1 MSSSSEDATFI
12 RYRII
17 LISVLMAF
25 GLYVTR
31 ATLGEIIKND
41 SFLQD
46 SALTSHPSTRFE
58 LELLKPEENTPHASM
73 GTSDALRTRVNDF
86 LDRKSDDT
94 RKLTYPQ
101 TLQDNLTQADGMAL
115 QAEVESL
122 GGVCRLRMSKQQ
134 LGGVLGA
141 FFFTYALMQVPAGWL
156 SDRFGPRRALSI
168 YILGWSG
175 LTAITGLVS
184 SLPGVLAAR
193 MACGVAQSG
202 AYPASSAI
210 VRRWFPLSRRGS
222 ASSLISFGG
231 RLGATLAPPLTTG
244 LIFFLGGWRATLWA
258 FGAFG
263 ILISV
268 GYWLIVR
275 DRPTLHD
282 GCNDAERELIGLPV
296 EPASLSFMEL
306 LSILKACIFSRSLWL
321 NSVAQFCVNVGWA
334 FLLTW
339 LPTYLRDSKGVDLNT
354 GAIMVSLVLACGMA
368 GQLIG
373 GWATDASVRRFGLR
387 IGRVLPICVAST
399 LAGCAYLGCLALDDV
414 WAIVACCGL
423 VSLMTD
429 VGNPS
434 IWSFMQ
440 DIGGRGTGTV
450 FGWANM
456 WGNFGAAFSA
466 SMVPKLMAWGSASGS
481 GQSMVFMGCAGAFF
495 IAAVAAIGMDATK
508 PLQPKP
514 ESGS

>member
-1 MSSSSEDATFI
+1 MNSTRDVATLI

-46 SALTSHPSTRFE
+46 SVLTSHPSTRFE
-58 LELLKPEENTPHASM
+58 LELLKPEKNAAPASIKP
-73 GTSDALRTRVNDF
+73 SDALQTRVHQ
-86 LDRKSDDT
+86 LLHRKSDET

-101 TLQDNLTQADGMAL
+101 TLQDNLTQAEGTAL
-115 QAEVESL
+115 QTEIKSL

-156 SDRFGPRRALSI
+156 SDRFGARRALSI

-175 LTAITGLVS
+175 LTAITGSVT
-184 SLPGVLAAR
+184 SLPGVLMAR

-231 RLGATLAPPLTTG
+231 RLGATFSPPLTTG
-244 LIFFLGGWRATLWA
+244 LIFFLGGWRAALWA

-263 ILISV
+263 ILIAA

-275 DRPTLHD
+275 DRPALYD
-282 GCNDAERELIGLPV
+282 GCNDAEREFIGLPK
-296 EPASLSFMEL
+296 EPPSLSFQEL
-306 LSILKACIFSRSLWL
+306 LSVLKACLLSRSLWL

-354 GAIMVSLVLACGMA
+354 GAVMVSLILACGMV

-399 LAGCAYLGCLALDDV
+399 LAGCAYLGCLGLDNV

-466 SMVPKLMAWGSASGS
+466 SMVPRLMAWGSASGS
-481 GQSMVFMGCAGAFF
+481 GQNLVFIGCASAFF
-495 IAAVAAIGMDATK
+495 IAGLAALGMDATK
-508 PLQPKP
+508 PLQPKH
-514 ESGS
+514 E

>member
-1 MSSSSEDATFI
+1 MSSANDEPTFI

-25 GLYVTR
+25 GLYLTR

-41 SFLQD
+41 SFLHD
-46 SALTSHPSTRFE
+46 TALNEHPSTRFE
-58 LELLKPEENTPHASM
+58 LELLQPDAASEP
-73 GTSDALRTRVNDF
+73 SSKFPDALNARVCELLNRNPDNSVE
-86 LDRKSDDT
+86 LK
-94 RKLTYPQ
+94 YPQ
-101 TLQDNLTQADGMAL
+101 ALQDNLTRAEGLAL
-115 QAEVESL
+115 QTEIESL
-122 GGVCRLRMSKQQ
+122 GGLCRLRISKNQ
-134 LGGVLGA
+134 LGSVLGA

-156 SDRFGPRRALSI
+156 SDRFGARRALSF

-175 LTAITGLVS
+175 LTAITGLVT
-184 SLPGVLAAR
+184 SLPGVLIAR
-193 MACGVAQSG
+193 MGCGVAQSG

-231 RLGATLAPPLTTG
+231 RLGATFSPPLTTG
-244 LIFFLGGWRATLWA
+244 LIFLLGGWRAALWA

-263 ILISV
+263 ILIAV

-296 EPASLSFMEL
+296 EPASLSFLEL
-306 LSILKACIFSRSLWL
+306 LVILKACIFSRSLWL

-339 LPTYLRDSKGVDLNT
+339 LPTYLRDSKGVELNT
-354 GAIMVSLVLACGMA
+354 GAVMVSLVLACGMA

-399 LAGCAYLGCLALDDV
+399 FAGCAYLGCLGLDNV

-429 VGNPS
+429 VSNPS

-508 PLQPKP
+508 PLQPKH
-514 ESGS
+514 EYGS

>member
-1 MSSSSEDATFI
+1 VSSNSGDPTFI

-25 GLYVTR
+25 GLYLTR

-41 SFLQD
+41 SFLHD
-46 SALTSHPSTRFE
+46 TDLNEHPSTRFE
-58 LELLKPEENTPHASM
+58 LELLKPDAASK
-73 GTSDALRTRVNDF
+73 TSSPEFPDALKARVCEILNRNPDEPV
-86 LDRKSDDT
+86 T
-94 RKLTYPQ
+94 LTYPQ
-101 TLQDNLTQADGMAL
+101 ALQDNLTRADGVAL
-115 QAEVESL
+115 QTEIESL
-122 GGVCRLRMSKQQ
+122 GGLCRLRISKNQ
-134 LGGVLGA
+134 LGSVLGA

-156 SDRFGPRRALSI
+156 SDRFGARRALSI
-168 YILGWSG
+168 YILGWSA
-175 LTAITGLVS
+175 LTAITGLVT
-184 SLPGVLAAR
+184 SLPGVLMAR
-193 MACGVAQSG
+193 MGCGVAQSG

-263 ILISV
+263 ILIAA

-282 GCNDAERELIGLPV
+282 SCNDAERELIGLPV
-296 EPASLSFMEL
+296 EPPSLSFLEL

-334 FLLTW
+334 FLITW
-339 LPTYLRDSKGVDLNT
+339 LPTYLRDSKGVEQGT
-354 GAIMVSLVLACGMA
+354 GAWMVSLVLGCGMA

-373 GWATDASVRRFGLR
+373 GWATDASVRRLGLR

-399 LAGCAYLGCLALDDV
+399 FAGFAYLGCLGLDNV
-414 WAIVACCGL
+414 WAIVACCAV

-429 VGNPS
+429 VSNPS

-495 IAAVAAIGMDATK
+495 IAALAAIGMDATK
-508 PLQPKP
+508 PLQPKH
-514 ESGS
+514 E

>member
-1 MSSSSEDATFI
+1 MSEDATFI

-17 LISVLMAF
+17 LVSVLMAF

-46 SALTSHPSTRFE
+46 SALNKHPSTKFE
-58 LELLKPEENTPHASM
+58 VELLELVEPSSVP
-73 GTSDALRTRVNDF
+73 SDAL
-86 LDRKSDDT
+86 LDRVHKLLNRNADDGT
-94 RKLTYPQ
+94 RLKYPQ
-101 TLQDNLTQADGMAL
+101 SLRDDMTRADASAL
-115 QAEVESL
+115 QSEIESL
-122 GGVCRLRMSKQQ
+122 GGIGRMRISKQQ
-134 LGGVLGA
+134 LGSVLGA
-141 FFFTYALMQVPAGWL
+141 FFFTYALLQVPAGWL

-168 YILGWSG
+168 YILAWSA
-175 LTAITGLVS
+175 LTAITGLVT
-184 SLPGVLAAR
+184 SLPGVLMAR
-193 MACGVAQSG
+193 LGCGVAQSG

-210 VRRWFPLSRRGS
+210 VRRWFPLSRRGT

-231 RLGATLAPPLTTG
+231 RLGGTLSPPLTTG

-263 ILISV
+263 ILIAA
-268 GYWLIVR
+268 GYWLVVR
-275 DRPTLHD
+275 DRPALHD
-282 GCNDAERELIGLPV
+282 GCNEAERELIGLPK
-296 EPASLSFMEL
+296 EPPSLSFLEL
-306 LSILKACIFSRSLWL
+306 LSVLKMCIFSRSLWL

-334 FLLTW
+334 FLITW
-339 LPTYLRDSKGVDLNT
+339 LPTYLKDSKGVEQGV
-354 GAIMVSLVLACGMA
+354 GAGMVSLVLGCGMA

-399 LAGCAYLGCLALDDV
+399 LAGLAYLACLGVDNV
-414 WAIVACCGL
+414 WAIVAFCAL

-429 VGNPS
+429 IGNPS
-434 IWSFMQ
+434 IWGFMQ
-440 DIGGRGTGTV
+440 DVGGRGTGTV

-466 SMVPKLMAWGSASGS
+466 GMVPKLMIWGSASGR
-481 GQSMVFMGCAGAFF
+481 GQSLVFMGCAGAFF
-495 IAAVAAIGMDATK
+495 IAALAATGMDATK
-508 PLQPKP
+508 PLQPKND
-514 ESGS
+514 

>member
-1 MSSSSEDATFI
+1 MSSTNEDATFI

-17 LISVLMAF
+17 LVSVLMAF

-46 SALTSHPSTRFE
+46 SVLTSHPSTRFE
-58 LELLKPEENTPHASM
+58 LELLKPEEGGTPAAKAS
-73 GTSDALRTRVNDF
+73 SDALQNRVNQI
-86 LDRKSDDT
+86 LDRKPDEA

-101 TLQDNLTQADGMAL
+101 TLKDNLTQADGMAL
-115 QAEVESL
+115 QTEIESL
-122 GGVCRLRMSKQQ
+122 GGECRLRMSKQQ

-168 YILGWSG
+168 YILCWSG
-175 LTAITGLVS
+175 LTAITGLVT
-184 SLPGVLAAR
+184 SLPGVLMAR
-193 MACGVAQSG
+193 MGCGVAQAG

-231 RLGATLAPPLTTG
+231 RLGATFSPPLTTG
-244 LIFFLGGWRATLWA
+244 LIFFLGGWRAALWA

-263 ILISV
+263 ILIAA

-275 DRPTLHD
+275 DRPALHD
-282 GCNDAERELIGLPV
+282 GCNEAERELIGLPK
-296 EPASLSFMEL
+296 EPPSLSFSEL
-306 LSILKACIFSRSLWL
+306 LSVLKACLLSRSLWL

-354 GAIMVSLVLACGMA
+354 GAVMVSLVLACGMA

-373 GWATDASVRRFGLR
+373 GWASDASVRRFGLR

-399 LAGCAYLGCLALDDV
+399 CAGCAYLGCLGLDNV

-423 VSLMTD
+423 VSMMTD

-434 IWSFMQ
+434 IWGFMQ
-440 DIGGRGTGTV
+440 DVGGRGTGTV

-456 WGNFGAAFSA
+456 WGNFGAAFS
-466 SMVPKLMAWGSASGS
+466 SNMVPILMAWGSASGS
-481 GQSMVFMGCAGAFF
+481 GHSLVFIGCASAFF
-495 IAAVAAIGMDATK
+495 FEGLAA
-508 PLQPKP
+508 
-514 ESGS
+514 S

>member
-1 MSSSSEDATFI
+1 MSSTNEDATFI

-17 LISVLMAF
+17 LVSVLMAF

-46 SALTSHPSTRFE
+46 SVLTSHPSTRFE
-58 LELLKPEENTPHASM
+58 LELLKPEEGGTPAAKAS
-73 GTSDALRTRVNDF
+73 SDALQNRVNQI
-86 LDRKSDDT
+86 LDRKPDEA

-101 TLQDNLTQADGMAL
+101 TLKDNLTQADGMAL
-115 QAEVESL
+115 QTEIESL
-122 GGVCRLRMSKQQ
+122 GGECRLRMSKQQ

-168 YILGWSG
+168 YILCWSG
-175 LTAITGLVS
+175 LTAITGLVT
-184 SLPGVLAAR
+184 SLPGVLMAR
-193 MACGVAQSG
+193 MGCGVAQAG

-231 RLGATLAPPLTTG
+231 RLGATFSPPLTTG
-244 LIFFLGGWRATLWA
+244 LIFFLGGWRAALWA

-263 ILISV
+263 ILIAA

-275 DRPTLHD
+275 DRPALHD
-282 GCNDAERELIGLPV
+282 GCNEAERELIGLPK
-296 EPASLSFMEL
+296 EPPSLSFSEL
-306 LSILKACIFSRSLWL
+306 LSVLKACLLSRSLWL

-354 GAIMVSLVLACGMA
+354 GAVMVSLVLACGMA

-373 GWATDASVRRFGLR
+373 GWASDASVRRFGLR

-399 LAGCAYLGCLALDDV
+399 CAGCAYLGCLGLDNV

-423 VSLMTD
+423 VSMMTD

-434 IWSFMQ
+434 IWGFMQ
-440 DIGGRGTGTV
+440 DVGGRGTGTV

-456 WGNFGAAFSA
+456 WGNFGAAFS
-466 SMVPKLMAWGSASGS
+466 SNMVPILMAWGSASGS
-481 GQSMVFMGCAGAFF
+481 GQSLVFIGCASAFF
-495 IAAVAAIGMDATK
+495 IAGLAASGMDATK
-508 PLQPKP
+508 RLQP
-514 ESGS
+514 ENV

>member
-1 MSSSSEDATFI
+1 MNSTNEVATFI

-46 SALTSHPSTRFE
+46 SVLTSHPSTRFE
-58 LELLKPEENTPHASM
+58 LELLKPEENAAPASIES
-73 GTSDALRTRVNDF
+73 SDALQTRVHQF
-86 LDRKSDDT
+86 LHRKSDDT

-101 TLQDNLTQADGMAL
+101 TLQDNLTQADGIAL
-115 QAEVESL
+115 KTEIESL
-122 GGVCRLRMSKQQ
+122 GGACRLRMSKQQ

-156 SDRFGPRRALSI
+156 SDRFGARRALSI

-175 LTAITGLVS
+175 LTAITGLVT
-184 SLPGVLAAR
+184 SLPGVLMAR

-231 RLGATLAPPLTTG
+231 RLGATFSPPLTTG
-244 LIFFLGGWRATLWA
+244 LIFFLGGWRAALWA

-263 ILISV
+263 ILIAA

-275 DRPTLHD
+275 DRPALHD
-282 GCNDAERELIGLPV
+282 GCNDAEREFIGLPK
-296 EPASLSFMEL
+296 EPPSLSFFEL
-306 LSILKACIFSRSLWL
+306 LSVLKACLLSRSLWL

-354 GAIMVSLVLACGMA
+354 GAVMVSMVLACGMA

-399 LAGCAYLGCLALDDV
+399 SAGFAYLGCLGLDNV

-466 SMVPKLMAWGSASGS
+466 SMVPRLMAWGSASGS
-481 GQSMVFMGCAGAFF
+481 GQSLVFIGCASAFF
-495 IAAVAAIGMDATK
+495 IAGLAALGMDATK
-508 PLQPKP
+508 PLQPKH
-514 ESGS
+514 E